1 MVFSHLKK
9 GIKIGIKAV
18 HMSARQLEAELRPL
32 IRAGHLTA
40 KDARAVAGEAR
51 KLGAKA
57 KSKAIAA
64 GKLEARKLIGK
75 MGYMSK
81 AEGDSLKRRISEL
94 EKKLKSKK
102 RK

>member
-9 GIKIGIKAV
+9 GIKIGIKAA
-18 HMSARQLEAELRPL
+18 HISAKQLGAELKPL

-57 KSKAIAA
+57 KSKALAA
-64 GKLEARKLIGK
+64 GKLEAKRLIGK

-81 AEGDSLKRRISEL
+81 AEGDSLKRRVAEL
-94 EKKLKSKK
+94 EKKLRAKK